1 MNAAVNKSLTKV
13 AVTYHPPTF
22 KFEYTRDGSFA
33 KYHKRINLV
42 KWTNFN
48 SQCRI
53 ASTEEFSQEIT
64 KALVERYTELTQ
76 IPSIKIER
84 LMSKLLSK
92 NPNLSETSPMQVN
105 MTISKGSLLVTPLRE
120 RPKLQRTSSVSSDAP
135 VSSEEQEKLT
145 AFGDLNKVSEQDLI
159 SAKGEMTP
167 VSSEEQE
174 KLTAFGD
181 LNKVSEQD
189 LMVAKG
195 EMTKVYEKNNVLPG
209 DDTYMYDKRVEFH
222 SPDEESSWD

>member
-1 MNAAVNKSLTKV
+1 MNMNAAVNKSLTKV

-22 KFEYTRDGSFA
+22 KFEYTRGGSFA
-33 KYHKRINLV
+33 KYHKRISLV
-42 KWTNFN
+42 KLMNFN
-48 SQCRI
+48 SEWRI
-53 ASTEEFSQEIT
+53 ASIEEFSQEIT
-64 KALVERYTELTQ
+64 KALVERYTELIQ

-92 NPNLSETSPMQVN
+92 IPNLSETYLDAPMQVN

-120 RPKLQRTSSVSSDAP
+120 RPKLRRTNSVSSDAP

-145 AFGDLNKVSEQDLI
+145 AFGDLNKVSEQELI
-159 SAKGEMTP
+159 S
-167 VSSEEQE
+167 
-174 KLTAFGD
+174 
-181 LNKVSEQD
+181 
-189 LMVAKG
+189 AKG

-209 DDTYMYDKRVEFH
+209 DDTYIYDKRIEFH